1 MGQFQNG
8 MFHGKGTLIFSN
20 GVYNGV
26 FKNGKA
32 RPRAAQR
39 ACVCALT
46 PRSLYRRLLSLRVG
60 ARGAQEVDG
69 EYVFN
74 DGLKYVKGTWDYA
87 TSKDRRFYTETLDT
101 IKPAG
106 ELQYT
111 DRVPA
116 PELPKDCYD
125 VGNGYFDPKNGS
137 IHDYATKKKIRDA
150 SEKELQWA
158 TKKCRVSDIGG
169 GKSSSS

>member
-1 MGQFQNG
+1 MPRRRAPARGR
-8 MFHGKGTLIFSN
+8 LSALSA
-20 GVYNGV
+20 V
-26 FKNGKA
+26 A
-32 RPRAAQR
+32 RP
-39 ACVCALT
+39 
-46 PRSLYRRLLSLRVG
+46 
-60 ARGAQEVDG
+60 QEVDG

-74 DGLKYVKGTWDYA
+74 DGLKYVKGSWDYA

-137 IHDYATKKKIRDA
+137 IHDYATKKKVRAASRLVSLSRGGGAERGLVARASSLQIRDA

-158 TKKCRVSDIGG
+158 SKKCRVSDIGG
-169 GKSSSS
+169 SKQ